1 MALSLSTKLIFT
13 ISVGEPE
20 KMSSV
25 VEGLS
30 GVNVNQYLSFVVSD
44 VLVKA

>member
-13 ISVGEPE
+13 ICVGEPE

-25 VEGLS
+25 VETLS
-30 GVNVNQYLSFVVSD
+30 GVNINQHLSFVVSD
-44 VLVKA
+44 VFVKA